1 MRNLLSGA
9 LTVVV
14 TLSLIGCSS
23 SKKAADDAVG
33 RELQEYIDN
42 IDAYEDFDVTS
53 YVDPPPVVTANVVHD
68 VPPELMTGT
77 VESGARK
84 LVTIQGFRIQVHSS
98 LDKEGAVAAEERAK
112 AWWRTVTPEEKPSSL
127 NRTELPVYLK
137 YVQPYYRVR
146 VGNFA
151 TRDDAEI
158 ALQLV
163 LQRFPRAF
171 IAVDRVTVLQ

>member
-1 MRNLLSGA
+1 MQKLVSTA
-9 LTVVV
+9 VTAVVV
-14 TLSLIGCSS
+14 LTLGACASS
-23 SKKAADDAVG
+23 RNVADDAAV

-42 IDAYEDFDVTS
+42 IDAYEDFDVTA
-53 YVDPPPVVTANVVHD
+53 YVDPPPVVTANVDHD

-77 VESGARK
+77 VESGSRK

-112 AWWRTVTPEEKPSSL
+112 AWWRTIRPEEKPASL
-127 NRTELPVYLK
+127 KRADLPVYLK
-137 YVQPYYRVR
+137 YAQPYYRVR

-151 TRDDAEI
+151 TREDAEV
-158 ALQLV
+158 ALQLIQ
-163 LQRFPRAF
+163 QRFPRAF